1 MALDLFAN
9 YERSS
14 NSSLFYR
21 AVSATPHDVIF
32 KLGDVEN
39 PELDLIEVYQAEYS
53 INGGSRQP
61 MIDLQSCQRIA
72 RSTPTNFTFTAFV
85 STINPL
91 SSIGSFTLTG
101 KYISSLPQADFV
113 IYPSIR
119 INENDGTSIAL
130 NSTNYFQSS
139 GTYFYGEGHTEIVN
153 LSSNYA
159 TAVWYVGNP
168 LSAVQQTPSTKPVVT
183 SSTRTATVSLTSALN
198 TEASYDVSLLI
209 TNSDISQ
216 SSPIFSYNDASGQK
230 EFYPFFKTTYRVTG
244 DTEFLNTDYLRTPIR
259 IKQYPI
265 VSNYQIV
272 SQLSSTPTTL
282 PYDYTNQRFLALTSP
297 VATDSQFLSETFY
310 GTQWKIEAVANTQE
324 PNPDWSYET
333 TFNQSI
339 SGYSFCLGYLN
350 EDNVNDYFFKCSA
363 GFNTTVTTTASAYKI
378 SKINLL
384 PFDWKC
390 KTLVLPLT
398 SVATVER
405 LPVGQFFTSS
415 YYYLTGEK
423 VKIYNITNTKNL
435 NVRSITLS
443 SQSLSEPL
451 IFNAGWNGVTAP
463 EYEVVSFDDVGSMTM
478 TATINFIDNQGRSQ
492 YITTILKDF
501 IEIVSQ
507 YDYVEPESFRS
518 VDSAPSSLTD
528 AYPKISPNEWVTED
542 NINSIFKK
550 FYGALDELRSYARS
564 YNTTNK
570 IIGRLEP
577 YAASGGEQSCLG
589 TYCLDWKWKSLKA
602 LFSSTFV
609 TWTKTKIGQALEA
622 KWKSDECGL
631 LKNRLSCP
639 SLKPWIVPSID
650 PSAFTEWKCLT
661 ENSSCNYAGVCK
673 LDKADKLI
681 IAYQNTIHVLDNN
694 YVSTFLGEQYFVD
707 EVFQFQDIAGIAST
721 TDEMI
726 VVLDSTIPRVSV
738 FSLDNNNKFILFTT
752 WGRYGLSNSKT
763 GFNKPRDLHVDKHN
777 NVYICDTGNECV
789 KKLTVTGRHIS
800 TFESTKFENNP
811 PISICVDNDERLH
824 CLTQDSTIMVF
835 DKSGNFVFDYFLP
848 ENLTGI
854 KINSSYEGDATY
866 VTFDEGV
873 AKFFKTGIFSHYIAE
888 TVQCTDLKCANE
900 TWKSWTTDCKKT
912 WKTSKCGGS
921 TPSTWKNTADLCAGI
936 TKCDPITIK
945 GFKNLIHDSNR
956 NLYVVLN
963 NSIIKIID
971 RMTIDEVS
979 YERYAQGALWSLNS
993 ILIDKEEYV
1002 QPWVYLRAFHRLW
1015 DNIELFRNSLFYEVE
1030 GCKSFNLPTYS
1041 KENLK
1046 LGQNEIVTNASINR
1060 LSEQLWINLQSI
1072 SKYFDPT
1079 CKN

>member
-1 MALDLFAN
+1 MALDFFAN

-61 MIDLQSCQRIA
+61 MINLRSCQRIA
-72 RSTPTNFTFTAFV
+72 RSTPTNFTFTAYV

-91 SSIGSFTLTG
+91 SAIGSFTLTG
-101 KYISSLPQADFV
+101 KYISSLPRADFV
-113 IYPSIR
+113 IYPSLR

-130 NSTNYFQSS
+130 DSTNYFQSS

-168 LSAVQQTPSTKPVVT
+168 LSAVQQTPSTKPVVIA
-183 SSTRTATVSLTSALN
+183 STRTATVSLTSALN

-216 SSPIFSYNDASGQK
+216 SSPIFTYNDASGEK
-230 EFYPFFKTTYRVTG
+230 EFYPFFKTTYLTSG
-244 DTEFLNTDYLRTPIR
+244 NTNTLNTDYLRTPIR

-265 VSNYQIV
+265 VSNYQIF

-282 PYDYTNQRFLALTSP
+282 PYDYTNQRFLALASP
-297 VATDSQFLSETFY
+297 VVTSSQFLSETFY
-310 GTQWKIEAVANTQE
+310 GTQWKIEAVADTRE
-324 PNPDWSYET
+324 PNPDWLYET
-333 TFNQSI
+333 TLAPGV

-350 EDNVNDYFFKCSA
+350 ENNVNDYFFRCSA
-363 GFNTTVTTTASAYKI
+363 GFDTDVTTTVRVYKT
-378 SKINLL
+378 SKINLA
-384 PFDWKC
+384 PYDWEC
-390 KTLVLPLT
+390 KTLSFPLSS
-398 SVATVER
+398 SVIVER

-423 VKIYNITNTKNL
+423 VKIYNITNTRNL

-451 IFNAGWNGVTAP
+451 IFNAGWNGVTVP
-463 EYEVVSFDDVGSMTM
+463 EYKIVSFDEVGSMTM
-478 TATINFIDNQGRSQ
+478 TATINFIDDQGRSQ

-507 YDYVEPESFRS
+507 YDYVEPKLFRS

-550 FYGALDELRSYARS
+550 FYEALDELRSHARS

-570 IIGRLEP
+570 IIGRIEP
-577 YAASGGEQSCLG
+577 FNDGEGSCIG
-589 TYCLDWKWKSLKA
+589 THCLDWKWKSLKS
-602 LFSSTFV
+602 LFSSLYV
-609 TWTKTKIGQALEA
+609 TWKKTKLGEDFTARWAPE
-622 KWKSDECGL
+622 ECTTL
-631 LKNRLSCP
+631 VNQLSCP
-639 SLKPWIVPSID
+639 GYSHWITPFVNPSE
-650 PSAFTEWKCLT
+650 FTNWTCLEEDIPCSYT
-661 ENSSCNYAGVCK
+661 GLCK

-681 IAYQNTIHVLDNN
+681 IAYKNVLHAVNN
-694 YVSTFLGEQYFVD
+694 DYTSKFLGEQYFVD
-707 EVFQFQDIAGIAST
+707 EVFQFQDISGIAST

-726 VVLDSTIPRVSV
+726 AVLDSTVSRVSV
-738 FSLDNNNKFILFTT
+738 FSLDNNNKFNLFTT

-763 GFNKPRDLHVDKHN
+763 GFNKPQDIHIDKQN

-789 KKLTVTGRHIS
+789 KKLTVTGRYIL
-800 TFESTKFENNP
+800 TFESTKFENNS

-835 DKSGNFVFDYFLP
+835 DKSGNHVFDYFLP

-854 KINSSYEGDATY
+854 KINSSYERETVY
-866 VTFDEGV
+866 VTFNEGI
-873 AKFFKTGIFSHYIAE
+873 AKFFKNGVFSHYIVNKA
-888 TVQCTDLKCANE
+888 QCTTQNE
-900 TWKSWTTDCKKT
+900 Q
-912 WKTSKCGGS
+912 
-921 TPSTWKNTADLCAGI
+921 A
-936 TKCDPITIK
+936 TIK

-956 NLYVVLN
+956 NLYAVLN

-979 YERYAQGALWSLNS
+979 YESYAQDTLWSLNS

-1015 DNIELFRNSLFYEVE
+1015 DNIELFRNSLFYEIE
-1030 GCKSFNLPTYS
+1030 GCKSFTLPVYD
-1041 KENLK
+1041 KEDLK
-1046 LGQNEIVTNASINR
+1046 LGQNEIVTNAVINR
-1060 LSEQLWINLQSI
+1060 LSEQLWTNLQSI
-1072 SKYFDPT
+1072 AKYFDPT
-1079 CKN
+1079 CKKLV